1 MRFGQQVH
9 AIGMPKYVPEQHG
22 RYELATQPANLV
34 VHVVAVLVWFA
45 TGIAV
50 AQTPPAVAPQPKL
63 TLAQA
68 IALAERNYPRIRAS
82 LEQQVAAQGGVS
94 VARSAYLPRTD
105 ILWQTNRKTANN
117 VYGLLLPQGV
127 VPSISG
133 PVLAADDG
141 RSAWSSAGG
150 ALVSWQP
157 FDFGLRR
164 AQVNSAQQGAA
175 AATAGLNL
183 TRLDVEVAAAN
194 AYLDLVTAQQL
205 LGIARA
211 NLDRLQVFAI
221 SQQGLRRRKA
231 VASAALHLLLQKKR
245 KDEGPR
251 HKWRPRTS
259 L

>member
-105 ILWQTNRKTANN
+105 ILWQTNRATANN

-127 VPSISG
+127 VPSS
-133 PVLAADDG
+133 PVRCSRLTMVEAHG
-141 RSAWSSAGG
+141 
-150 ALVSWQP
+150 V
-157 FDFGLRR
+157 
-164 AQVNSAQQGAA
+164 AQVAHWFRGNRLILGCVGRRS
-175 AATAGLNL
+175 TAHSRGQRQ
-183 TRLDVEVAAAN
+183 RLP
-194 AYLDLVTAQQL
+194 
-205 LGIARA
+205 
-211 NLDRLQVFAI
+211 
-221 SQQGLRRRKA
+221 
-231 VASAALHLLLQKKR
+231 ASI
-245 KDEGPR
+245 
-251 HKWRPRTS
+251 
-259 L
+259 